1 MDLRLHE
8 DLVERRERVRLRLH
22 REGVLH
28 LEGDRVRVSV
38 GVLHLE
44 GDRVRV
50 SVGVLHLVRV
60 RVRVGVL
67 HLQGD

>member
-1 MDLRLHE
+1 MGLDLRLYE

-38 GVLHLE
+38 GVLHL
-44 GDRVRV
+44 VRV
-50 SVGVLHLVRV
+50 IGSGLVLGFCTWL
-60 RVRVGVL
+60 G
-67 HLQGD
+67 